1 VPIASASPIQAE
13 ALDESGR
20 GVGGFGSSGL

>member
-1 VPIASASPIQAE
+1 VPIATASAIQAE